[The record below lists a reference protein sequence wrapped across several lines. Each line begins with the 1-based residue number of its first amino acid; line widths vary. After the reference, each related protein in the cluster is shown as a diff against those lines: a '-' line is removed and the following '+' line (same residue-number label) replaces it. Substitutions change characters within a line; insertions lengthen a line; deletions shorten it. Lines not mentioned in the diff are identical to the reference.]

1 MLVVFEKGELLR
13 HIGHLDLMRAMQ
25 RALRRAGLPVAYS
38 QGFNPHMVMN
48 FASPLSVGA
57 AGTRE
62 IMDVGLAQEMDGE
75 TFAARLNDAL
85 PPALRVAEARLIE
98 DNHPAPMSLL
108 RAAAYEMLVDEPAGE
123 TLAQSIPAFL
133 QKESIPAMRK
143 TKSGDKPCDIRPMI
157 YELSARKVGEA
168 SLFFATLALREE
180 ATLKPDLLMTS
191 LSQECG
197 IDCPGFSLKRVML
210 YGQGPDGGLVPL
222 QSL

>member
-1 MLVVFEKGELLR
+1 
-13 HIGHLDLMRAMQ
+13 
-25 RALRRAGLPVAYS
+25 
-38 QGFNPHMVMN
+38 MVMN

-75 TFAARLNDAL
+75 TFATRLNDAL

-108 RAAAYEMLVDEPAGE
+108 RAAAYEILVEEPEGE
-123 TLAQSIPAFL
+123 TLAQSIHAFL

-157 YELSARKVGEA
+157 YELSVRKAGEG

-191 LSQECG
+191 LSGECG